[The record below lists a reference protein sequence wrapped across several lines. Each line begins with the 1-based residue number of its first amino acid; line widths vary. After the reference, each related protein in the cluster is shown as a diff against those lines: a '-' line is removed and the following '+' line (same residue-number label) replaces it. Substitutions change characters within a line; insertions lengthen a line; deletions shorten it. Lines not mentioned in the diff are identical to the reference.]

1 MAYRRLVRVLS
12 GLTLLASAGC
22 GSSGPTTP
30 TPPAG
35 PATPTNFRITRQQV
49 FINANQVEM
58 SWSGTSGTYRLTA
71 GSGPGLTDRLTTE
84 VTGTSY
90 TWMAPRDEAVHYVR
104 VAATDGNEVSPFT
117 TEFPVYT
124 IDLRHV
130 IDALF
135 FRSGPMSQTPAAAL
149 TNPPAGVWA
158 AGSNIHLLVSNEAG
172 ESARA
177 ASQSFADL
185 YASLS
190 GGAITA
196 TSELTA
202 DTFRTTTLGAVPP
215 FTIVTRVLS
224 GFCGINVIACANYGP
239 SPIGLDRSIVTQNG
253 AGGSVAS
260 AHELGHAYGMGHVLV
275 SGAVRPELNFMM
287 NPVLLSS
294 VLTEPERN
302 AIAAALQGGIVG
314 GTRRDQALAA
324 GLVLPY
330 PSVNASSGSIST
342 LPRDA
347 PICPLR

>member
-1 MAYRRLVRVLS
+1 MGCRRLVRVLS
-12 GLTLLASAGC
+12 GLIVLASAGC
-22 GSSGPTTP
+22 GSSGPTAP

-35 PATPTNFRITRQQV
+35 PSTPSNFRITRQQV

-58 SWSGTSGTYRLTA
+58 TWTGTGGTYRIVAGRSPGQSDALTA
-71 GSGPGLTDRLTTE
+71 D

-90 TWMAPRDEAVHYVR
+90 TWMAPRDEAVYHVR
-104 VAATDGNEVSPFT
+104 VAAVDGSDVSAFT
-117 TEFPVYT
+117 TDFPVYT

-135 FRSGPMSQTPAAAL
+135 FRSGPMSQTPALAL

-158 AGSNIHLLVSNEAG
+158 AGTNVHLLVSNEAG
-172 ESARA
+172 EAARS
-177 ASQSFADL
+177 ASQGFADL

-190 GGAITA
+190 GGIITA
-196 TSELTA
+196 TSELTSE
-202 DTFRTTTLGAVPP
+202 TFRNMSVNTLPP
-215 FTIVTRVLS
+215 FTIATRVLS
-224 GFCGINVIACANYGP
+224 GFCGVNVIACANYGP
-239 SPIGLDRSIVTQNG
+239 SPLGINRSMVTQNG

-260 AHELGHAYGMGHVLV
+260 AHELGHAYGLAHVLV

-294 VLTEPERN
+294 VLTEPEKN

-314 GTRRDQALAA
+314 GTTRDQALAA

-330 PSVNASSGSIST
+330 PSVDASSGTIST

-347 PICPLR
+347 PICPIR